1 METEREAV
9 VQQAPIAGGGEMGAL
24 IGSHDWSQT
33 LLGSSETWS
42 HSLKVTLSILL
53 NACSPMFLI
62 WGHNRILLYNDA
74 YSSIL
79 QQSNHH
85 VPLGQSVNDCWTED
99 WDRIRSDVEQVF
111 TTGQP
116 LRRDNERFP
125 LPMNDKSGTH
135 CYTWSYSA
143 IWDET
148 GQVSG
153 VVATGCRVIIA
164 ATRNTRTS
172 EEEQHTLSNQ
182 NLQHKEE
189 TQQRREEQLRLITN
203 TVPVLIAYLDRDHRY
218 RFVNQTYEAWFEQ
231 RATEVIGK
239 HVRDVLGEPAYE
251 AVRPYM
257 EQALSGQRVSFE
269 SQIPYRDGGTRYVR
283 ADYVPHINSQGEV
296 EGYISLVSDLSETY
310 RQATQRKQ
318 AEAALRESEE
328 RVRLA
333 IKVGRLGT
341 WRYDPE
347 TDFIE
352 LDERMREIWG
362 EPEDR
367 VMIPLS
373 RTLERI
379 HPDDRTT
386 VASAIDAALD
396 PKSSGTYEIDYR
408 IVWDDGTERWVSA
421 NGQAQF
427 EGEGAA
433 RRPVGFLGTALDVTE
448 RKQAEESLRQIQENL
463 KIANERFEVAAT
475 AINCLI
481 YDWNLEHDRVER
493 TEGLTQILGYSLA
506 EAEPTGEWWRERIHP
521 DDLQRIQKEAA
532 ITAIASDRQSYE
544 YRIRNKDNQYIYVL
558 DQGLVVSRDA
568 DGNPTRIVG
577 STTDIT
583 ARKQA
588 EAALRQSEER
598 YRCLAQLIPQLV
610 WTANAEGML
619 LDVNQR
625 WLDFTG
631 LTLAQAQIEGWQFI
645 VHPDDVPTLTQQWA
659 LAQQSGT
666 NYQAEGRIRRTD
678 GVYRWHLHQAV
689 PLKNERRQVIKWF
702 GTATDIDDQKQLEQQ
717 RDREA
722 AERHRILQQEQAA
735 REEAERANRIKD
747 EFLAVLSHELRSPLN
762 PILGWAKLLR
772 ERKLDEQATARAL
785 ETIERNAKLQ
795 TQLIEDL
802 LDVSR
807 ILRGKMVLNVT
818 PVNLVAVIQAAIET
832 MRLAAEA
839 KQITIQTRL
848 ASDVGRVSGDAA
860 RLQQIVWNLLSNA
873 VKFTP
878 TGGRVEVSLSLVNRH
893 SSVEGSDAI
902 GTNDSR
908 QTTKCAQIQVK
919 DTGKGI
925 KPEFLPHVFEYF
937 RQEDGTTTRQ
947 FGGLGLGLAIVRHLS
962 ELHGGTVRVESSGE
976 GLGATFTVSIPIL
989 TKASKLPQDIKSNA
1003 NTISLKGVRILVV
1016 DDEADMRDF
1025 AQFLLEQYEAEVH
1038 AVASALEALA
1048 VFDQFQPDVLISD
1061 IGMPVMDGYMLMHQ
1075 LRKRSPKHGGQIPA
1089 LALTAYATE
1098 FDRQQ
1103 ALAVGFQQHLA
1114 KPVEPE
1120 ELVKAIVRLI
1130 R

>member
-1 METEREAV
+1 MGTEREAV

-24 IGSHDWSQT
+24 ICSHDWSQT
-33 LLGSSETWS
+33 LLGPSQTWS
-42 HSLKVTLSILL
+42 YGLKTTLSILL
-53 NACSPMFLI
+53 NACSPMFLL
-62 WGHNRILLYNDA
+62 WGGDRILLYNDA

-79 QQSNHH
+79 KQGKHQ
-85 VPLGQSVNDCWTED
+85 VPLGQSVKDCWTGD
-99 WDRIRSDVEQVF
+99 WDSIRSDVEQVF

-116 LRRDNERFP
+116 LRRENERFP
-125 LPMNDKSGTH
+125 LPMHDNSRGH

-153 VVATGCRVIIA
+153 VFATGCRVITEE
-164 ATRNTRTS
+164 TRNTRTS
-172 EEEQHTLSNQ
+172 EEEQHALSGQ
-182 NLQHKEE
+182 NLQDIEE
-189 TQQRREEQLRLITN
+189 TLQSREEQLRLITN
-203 TVPVLIAYLDRDHRY
+203 AVPVLIAYLDQDHCY
-218 RFVNQTYEAWFEQ
+218 RFVNQTYEVWFEQ

-239 HVRDVLGEPAYE
+239 HVREVLGEPAYE
-251 AVRPYM
+251 AVRYYM

-283 ADYVPHINSQGEV
+283 ADYVPHINSQGDV
-296 EGYISLVSDLSETY
+296 EGYIGLVSDISDVY

-328 RVRLA
+328 RARLA

-341 WRYDPE
+341 WRYDPSI
-347 TDFIE
+347 DCIE

-362 EPEDR
+362 EPED
-367 VMIPLS
+367 VVIMPLS
-373 RTLERI
+373 RAMERI
-379 HPDDRTT
+379 HPDDRAL
-386 VASAIDAALD
+386 VASAVGAALD
-396 PKSSGTYEIDYR
+396 PQSSGTYEIDYR
-408 IVWDDGTERWVSA
+408 IVWDDGSERWVSA

-427 EGEGAA
+427 DGEGAV
-433 RRPVGFLGTALDVTE
+433 RRPVGFLGTALDITE
-448 RKQAEESLRQIQENL
+448 RKQAEEALRQIQENL

-475 AINCLI
+475 AVNCLI
-481 YDWNLEHDRVER
+481 YDWDLERDRVER
-493 TEGLTQILGYSLA
+493 TEGLTRILGYSLT
-506 EAEPTGEWWRERIHP
+506 EAEPTGAWWRERIHP

-532 ITAIASDRQSYE
+532 ITVMTSDRQCYE
-544 YRIRNKDNQYIYVL
+544 YRICHKNNQYIYVL

-568 DGNPTRIVG
+568 QGKPTRIIG

-583 ARKQA
+583 DAYRQATQRKQA

-598 YRCLAQLIPQLV
+598 YRCLAELIPQLV
-610 WTANAEGML
+610 WTANAEGIL

-625 WLDFTG
+625 WVDFTG
-631 LTLAQAQIEGWQFI
+631 LRLAEARIEGWQAI
-645 VHPDDVPTLTQQWA
+645 VHPDDVPTLGQQWA
-659 LAQQSGT
+659 SAQQNGT
-666 NYQAEGRIRRTD
+666 YYQAEGRIRRTD

-689 PLKNERRQVIKWF
+689 PLKNEGGQVIKWF
-702 GTATDIDDQKQLEQQ
+702 GTATDIEDQKQLEQQ
-717 RDREA
+717 RD
-722 AERHRILQQEQAA
+722 RILQQEQAA

-762 PILGWAKLLR
+762 PILGWAKLLQG
-772 ERKLDEQATARAL
+772 RKLDEQTTQRAL

-807 ILRGKMVLNVT
+807 ILRGKMALDVRPVKLVT
-818 PVNLVAVIQAAIET
+818 VIQAAIET

-839 KQITIQTRL
+839 KQITIQTL
-848 ASDVGRVSGDAA
+848 LTSDVGQVSGDAA

-878 TGGRVEVSLSLVNRH
+878 TGGRIEVRLERMGN
-893 SSVEGSDAI
+893 
-902 GTNDSR
+902 
-908 QTTKCAQIQVK
+908 QAQIQVK

-947 FGGLGLGLAIVRHLS
+947 FGGLGLGLAIVRHLC

-976 GLGATFTVSIPIL
+976 GLGATFTVSIPLL
-989 TKASKLPQDIKSNA
+989 TQASKRPLDIKSNT
-1003 NTISLKGVRILVV
+1003 NTISLSGVRILLV
-1016 DDEADMRDF
+1016 DDDADMRDF
-1025 AQFLLEQYEAEVH
+1025 AKFLLEQYEAEVNT
-1038 AVASALEALA
+1038 VASAPEALA
-1048 VFDQFQPDVLISD
+1048 VFDQFKPDVLISD
-1061 IGMPVMDGYMLMHQ
+1061 IGMPAMDGYMLMHQ
-1075 LRKRSPKHGGQIPA
+1075 VRKRSPKQGGQIPA
-1089 LALTAYATE
+1089 IALTAYAGQC
-1098 FDRQQ
+1098 DQQQ
-1103 ALAVGFQQHLA
+1103 ALAAGFQQHVA

-1120 ELVKAIVRLI
+1120 ELVKAIVKLFGNDK
-1130 R
+1130 